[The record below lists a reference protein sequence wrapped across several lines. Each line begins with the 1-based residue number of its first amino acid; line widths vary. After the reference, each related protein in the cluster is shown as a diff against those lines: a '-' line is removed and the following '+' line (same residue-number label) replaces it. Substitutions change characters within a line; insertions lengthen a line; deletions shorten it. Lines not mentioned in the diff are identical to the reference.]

1 MSTGLALVVGL
12 VLIATNAFFVAGEFA
27 LVSARRT
34 KLEPRAAAGSG
45 LARTAL
51 RAMENVSMVMA
62 AVQLGIT
69 VASLLLG
76 ALAEPALSHLL
87 EPAFAALHLPASA
100 QHPVAF
106 AVALAVVV
114 YLHVVLG
121 EMVPKNIALAGPE
134 RAALVLG
141 VPMMAFVTVF
151 KPAVVV
157 LNWLADSVV
166 RLLRL
171 EPTNAVATTFTREEV
186 EALVDESR
194 DEGMLAEGEYERLSG
209 ALGFTSRPVSA
220 VLLPLA
226 SLETVRRGARV
237 GEVESLCAAT
247 GFSRFPVK
255 DPETGELTG
264 YLHVK
269 DILETDL
276 QGRARVISDKW
287 IRAFANV
294 RPTDTL
300 QTALAVLRAK
310 GAHMARVVADDGT
323 VLGVATLED
332 VIEEL
337 VGEIRDAAH
346 TDTDPD
352 TGSDR

>member
-1 MSTGLALVVGL
+1 MSTQAAMLVG
-12 VLIATNAFFVAGEFA
+12 VLLLLTNAFFVGGEFA

-34 KLEPRAAAGSG
+34 KIEPKAAAGSRF
-45 LARTAL
+45 ARTTL
-51 RAMENVSMVMA
+51 RAMDNVSQVMA

-69 VASLLLG
+69 VASLALG
-76 ALAEPALSHLL
+76 AIAEPALSHLL
-87 EPAFAALHLPASA
+87 EPVFHAVNLPEGLL
-100 QHPVAF
+100 HPVSF
-106 AVALAVVV
+106 AVALAIVV

-141 VPMMAFVTVF
+141 PPMIGLVTVF
-151 KPAVVV
+151 KPVVIA
-157 LNWLADSVV
+157 LNGAADGVV

-171 EPTNAVATTFTREEV
+171 EPASAVASTFTREEV

-194 DEGMLAEGEYERLSG
+194 EEGMLEEGEYERLSG
-209 ALGFTSRPVSA
+209 ALGFTSRQVSS

-226 SLETVRRGARV
+226 DLQTVHRGARV
-237 GEVESLCAAT
+237 GDVEKVCAET
-247 GFSRFPVK
+247 GYSRFPVVS
-255 DPETGELTG
+255 DDGELVG

-269 DILETDL
+269 DVLETDPH
-276 QGRARVISDKW
+276 GRTRLVEDKW
-287 IRAFANV
+287 IRSFANV

-300 QTALAVLRAK
+300 QTALAVLQAK
-310 GAHMARVVADDGT
+310 GAHMARVVVDEGGL
-323 VLGVATLED
+323 LGIVTLED

-346 TDTDPD
+346 AE
-352 TGSDR
+352 GH